1 MTAKTKRKAVLKV
14 KIEAIFIVDL
24 KDSKSVTAATT
35 AFEALKEQAVDLGFR
50 ITADSSAFGNAD
62 VDDNEAS
69 TSAAG
74 KKDE

>member
-14 KIEAIFIVDL
+14 KIEAIFVVDL
-24 KDSKSVTAATT
+24 NDTKTVTAGTA

-50 ITADSSAFGNAD
+50 ITADNSAFGNAD

-69 TSAAG
+69 TSAGA
-74 KKDE
+74 KDE